1 MEAEVRWGG
10 ETSGKMPTFLVK
22 EIVIACTSVFPLLS
36 ILKRNMSSGGCSGQ
50 AGTYCQVSNKPTH
63 KGRRSLGLLWQ
74 APALNCYM
82 KERKKYNLFKL
93 LTNNISQAKLVGFFC
108 QKAFLTGLASLKE
121 NFTRLLQT
129 VLFYSVAPQ
138 VWRQSAEK
146 NLHWTFLVDQWL
158 RICLPRQGTR
168 VWSLAWG
175 DSTCHGATKPVS
187 HNYWACMLQLVKPCT

>member
-1 MEAEVRWGG
+1 MF
-10 ETSGKMPTFLVK
+10 SPFFLSWK
-22 EIVIACTSVFPLLS
+22 EICPLEVAVA
-36 ILKRNMSSGGCSGQ
+36 R
-50 AGTYCQVSNKPTH
+50 
-63 KGRRSLGLLWQ
+63 LGLIAGLAINQHTKGGGVLVFYDRHQPWTAYLW
-74 APALNCYM
+74 ASCYM

-93 LTNNISQAKLVGFFC
+93 RTNNTCQAKLVGFFC

-146 NLHWTFLVDQWL
+146 NLHWMFLVDQRL
-158 RICLPRQGTR
+158 RICLPRQGTW

-175 DSTCHGATKPVS
+175 DSTCHGATKPAS